1 MVPTEGKMDLQTC
14 VCLENKTENRTCRH
28 ATKCWGLEGIAIV
41 WKHEM
46 KILWLVLLKLQICM
60 ITIYNTVWTNMIQ
73 YVHTSRH
80 ASITIIYIYD
90 IWLLYIT
97 YILLCLKRP
106 WQPEKRAT
114 AETLH
119 EWFVRKMPKRQKLLE
134 RQGPPLG
141 ASDVYQAGLVGC
153 LSFCFSSLYL
163 IVSDHQCS
171 WYLDGWFRHSI
182 QERPNVHS
190 LLGFM
195 GIFHGDLQLAVTPF
209 TSWPCSWLSFTKSG
223 SARVVCLPWEPPTI
237 CSWMVNF

>member
-1 MVPTEGKMDLQTC
+1 MATNNGTNRGKTKLRTGLAAMPPCQLGPCKGLPSSGKMRL
-14 VCLENKTENRTCRH
+14 
-28 ATKCWGLEGIAIV
+28 
-41 WKHEM
+41 
-46 KILWLVLLKLQICM
+46 ILWLVLLKLQIFM

-80 ASITIIYIYD
+80 ASITIIYIYNFIYIYD

-106 WQPEKRAT
+106 CPPEKRAT

-141 ASDVYQAGLVGC
+141 ASDVYQAGLVDC

-171 WYLDGWFRHSI
+171 WYFDGWLDIAYKSGQTYIVYWDWWAF
-182 QERPNVHS
+182 
-190 LLGFM
+190 FM
-195 GIFHGDLQLAVTPF
+195 GIFNLL
-209 TSWPCSWLSFTKSG
+209 
-223 SARVVCLPWEPPTI
+223 
-237 CSWMVNF
+237 

>member
-1 MVPTEGKMDLQTC
+1 MCLPGKQNWEQDLPPCHQMLGPCKGLPSSGKMRL
-14 VCLENKTENRTCRH
+14 
-28 ATKCWGLEGIAIV
+28 
-41 WKHEM
+41 
-46 KILWLVLLKLQICM
+46 ILWLVLLKLQIYM

-80 ASITIIYIYD
+80 AYIYIYD

-106 WQPEKRAT
+106 CPPEKGAT

-141 ASDVYQAGLVGC
+141 ASDVYQAVLVDC

-163 IVSDHQCS
+163 IVSDQQCS
-171 WYLDGWFRHSI
+171 WYFDGWFRHSI
-182 QERPNVHS
+182 
-190 LLGFM
+190 
-195 GIFHGDLQLAVTPF
+195 
-209 TSWPCSWLSFTKSG
+209 
-223 SARVVCLPWEPPTI
+223 
-237 CSWMVNF
+237 